1 MEPENA
7 TDPHPKKGNTH
18 LWVVKLQTFFM
29 FTPEIGEDEPLL
41 TTVIFFKRG
50 LNQTTNQTSTRS
62 TKFFGELPN
71 RKLLRKG
78 LGTTPRCLGCQWPF
92 WWSGGALRCLS
103 DPPVVKVMKSMF
115 WTWSKGTL
123 PKTYRGGIIL
133 KELCCFFWE
142 VSLRWWWHSEICELG
157 FQKAMSISQLH
168 VYRRIFLHER
178 WTNIEQR
185 NRWSL
190 YKRVSWL
197 VSLLASDQSA

>member
-1 MEPENA
+1 MLMLSPSSGYLEVFIHKQWSQETTHFGLRFDISKNWKNYSPETN
-7 TDPHPKKGNTH
+7 TWNLKMPPTPHPKKGNTH

-133 KELCCFFWE
+133 RSYVVFF
-142 VSLRWWWHSEICELG
+142 
-157 FQKAMSISQLH
+157 
-168 VYRRIFLHER
+168 ER
-178 WTNIEQR
+178 
-185 NRWSL
+185 
-190 YKRVSWL
+190 
-197 VSLLASDQSA
+197 